1 MPRRFSFSHLAAAL
15 LALIATGCQSTV
27 FGIANAG
34 VSAPAASVVYD
45 RQRNLSLDIY
55 RPASSANGAA
65 PVVVFLYGS
74 TWRNGER
81 GQYRFVGQRLAR
93 SGVLAIVADYRT
105 VPRAMFPGF
114 VEDAAAAVA
123 WARAHASDHGGDPQR
138 LYVAGHSA
146 GAHIAALVGVDAR
159 YLAKHGMTPRDL
171 AGVIGLSGPYDF
183 EIAGYEDVFGPEA
196 QWPQT
201 QPIRFVDGDE
211 PPFLLVH
218 GTGDRVVEAKD
229 SQEMADKLRG
239 AGVRAELLWL
249 PDAGHLAPLVAMYR
263 PGRHPALLDAI
274 QAFVGGEPAIGKR
287 AGAPPSAAPAR

>member
-1 MPRRFSFSHLAAAL
+1 MPRRLPFRSLAAAL
-15 LALIATGCQSTV
+15 LALIATGCQSIG

-45 RQRNLSLDIY
+45 RERNLSLDLY
-55 RPASSANGAA
+55 RPAQSASGPA
-65 PVVVFLYGS
+65 PVVVFLYGGS
-74 TWRNGER
+74 WRSGER
-81 GQYRFVGQRLAR
+81 GQYRFVGQRLAE

-105 VPRAMFPGF
+105 FPRAVFPGF
-114 VEDAAAAVA
+114 VEDAAGAVA
-123 WARAHASDHGGDPQR
+123 WARVHAAEHGGDPQR

-146 GAHIAALVGVDAR
+146 GAQIAALIGADAR
-159 YLAKHGMTPRDL
+159 YLAPHGMKPRDL

-196 QWPQT
+196 QWPQA
-201 QPIRFVDGDE
+201 QPIHFIDGDE

-229 SQEMADKLRG
+229 SQELADKLRN

-249 PDAGHLAPLVAMYR
+249 PGAGHLAPLVAMYR
-263 PGRHPALLDAI
+263 PGSHPALMEAI
-274 QAFVGGEPAIGKR
+274 GDFVGSGSVDK
-287 AGAPPSAAPAR
+287 GAASASPAR